1 MSGVAGDSSTIT
13 TLEEIIRS
21 YGESQP
27 DKPLAVFERKIS
39 TYGEVH
45 SRSNRIAAGLAR
57 YGVREGT
64 RVGLIAKNRPEVFE
78 ILFATRKL
86 GAVMVPVNWR
96 LSPAEIGYVLENSG
110 AEIVFAGSEFLDA
123 VGLVRDSVPALRH
136 VVCLDP
142 GTDRPSYD
150 DFLSEYPDL
159 DPGHMSGPEDVAL
172 QLYSSGTTGHPK
184 GVLLANRSVFAF
196 YRNAER
202 WISHDPCGV
211 HLNCLPLFHVGG
223 INWSLQA
230 LAQGAQVVSMRDFDP
245 DAALAAIEEFGV
257 THLMTVPTVVQVLLS
272 RPRARST
279 DFSSVKVVIYGGS
292 PIPEKV
298 LKDAISTFGNVM
310 YGLYGMTEMSFGA
323 TLLTP
328 AEHVDPDH
336 PERLLSVGR
345 PFADTELKVV
355 DPATGTEA
363 SDGEQGELW
372 FRSPQLAVGYWGLP
386 DETAQTFRSDG
397 WYRTGDIGRQIDGY
411 YYVTDRLKDMIIS
424 GGENIYPA
432 EIERALLECADVT
445 DAAVFAVPDDHWG
458 ETPRAEVVLV
468 PGSQITEGEL
478 TEFLRGRLAHYKCP
492 KHFGFRDELP
502 RNASGKVLRHV
513 LRAEFANSPQPA

>member
-1 MSGVAGDSSTIT
+1 MGDSSTIT

-21 YGESQP
+21 YGQSQP
-27 DKPLAVFERKIS
+27 DKPLAVFDQRIS

-45 SRSNRIAAGLAR
+45 SRSNRIASGLAR

-64 RVGLIAKNRPEVFE
+64 RVGMIAKNRVEAFE

-86 GAVMVPVNWR
+86 GAVLVPINWR
-96 LSPAEIGYVLENSG
+96 LSPVEMGYILNNCR
-110 AEIVFAGSEFLDA
+110 AEIVFASSEFLGA
-123 VGLVRDSVPALRH
+123 VDQVRGSLPALRH
-136 VVCLDP
+136 VVSIDP
-142 GTDRPSYD
+142 HADGLSYD
-150 DFLSEYPDL
+150 DLLSNCPDR
-159 DPGHMSGPEDVAL
+159 DPGHRSGPEDVAL
-172 QLYSSGTTGHPK
+172 HLYSSGTTGHPK

-202 WISHDPCGV
+202 WISHDPSGV

-230 LAQGAQVVSMRDFDP
+230 LAQGAQVVSMQDFDP
-245 DAALAAIEEFGV
+245 DAALAAIETFRV

-272 RPRARST
+272 RPRARTT

-298 LKDAISTFGNVM
+298 LKDAIATFGSVM

-328 AEHVDPDH
+328 AEHVDHDH

-355 DPATGTEA
+355 DIVTGEEA
-363 SDGEQGELW
+363 SGGEQGELW
-372 FRSPQLAVGYWGLP
+372 FRSPQLAVGYWERP
-386 DETAQTFRSDG
+386 EETAETFRSDG
-397 WYRTGDIGRQIDGY
+397 WYRTGDIGRQVDGY

-432 EIERALLECADVT
+432 EIERVLLEHGDVADV
-445 DAAVFAVPDDHWG
+445 AVFAVPDERWG
-458 ETPRAEVVLV
+458 ETPRAEVVLT
-468 PGSQITEGEL
+468 PGAQTTEGEL
-478 TEFLRGRLAHYKCP
+478 IEYLRAHLAHYKCP
-492 KHFGFRDELP
+492 KRIGFRPELP
-502 RNASGKVLRHV
+502 RNASGKILRHK
-513 LRAEFANSPQPA
+513 LRAEFAALPQHA